1 MDFLTPLLRVLGNL
15 EKVSF
20 VLEQALITP
29 EYLIGE
35 VSTRSGS

>member
-15 EKVSF
+15 EEVSF
-20 VLEQALITP
+20 VLKQALITP

-35 VSTRSGS
+35 VPTRSGS